1 MFIGE
6 KLELLMKQNKT
17 KGKELAKIIGVS
29 TTTISCWRNGE
40 KTPKIE
46 NIKKIAEF
54 YNVPIEYLT
63 SDRDFKETKKY
74 NITDIKN
81 NNNVAIGEKAKISTL
96 DIDELEP
103 IDITILGLVKKMD
116 LEEKAEI
123 IKYICEKQK
132 NKM

>member
-1 MFIGE
+1 
-6 KLELLMKQNKT
+6 MKQNKT